1 MKAGEQAERKLSTAQ
16 EDYLETLLVL
26 GAEQGGGVTLTELA
40 GRLGISA
47 ASASDVVHRLQDA
60 GLVERA
66 PRGLIWLTAAGAA
79 RAERVAARHRM
90 IKRFFT
96 DVLRVPQEIAEDDA
110 CRAEHAL
117 HPETCARL
125 NDFLEH
131 LDADALEKDNTVA
144 LTLLR
149 KGQSG
154 TLVRIAGGHAVRIR
168 LAGLG
173 MRPGVHVRVLQ
184 NSGHAPVMVRVGN
197 ARVAIGRGLATRLH
211 IALDPAQEEQHG

>member
-1 MKAGEQAERKLSTAQ
+1 MKRANAQ
-16 EDYLETLLVL
+16 EDYLEALLAL
-26 GAEQGGGVTLTELA
+26 GAQQGNGVTLTELA
-40 GRLGISA
+40 RRLGISA
-47 ASASDVVHRLQDA
+47 ASASDVVRRLHEA
-60 GLVERA
+60 GLVARA
-66 PRGLIWLTAAGAA
+66 PRGLITLTAAGEG
-79 RAERVAARHRM
+79 RAEHVAARHRL

-96 DVLRVPQEIAEDDA
+96 DVLRVPPDIAEDDA

-117 HPETCARL
+117 HAETCARL

-131 LDADALEKDNTVA
+131 LDADALEGDGTVP

-154 TLVRIAGGHAVRIR
+154 KLVRIAGGHAARIR
-168 LAGLG
+168 LAALG
-173 MRPGVHVRVLQ
+173 VRPGVRLHVLQ

-211 IALDPAQEEQHG
+211 IALDAAQEEQHG

>member
-1 MKAGEQAERKLSTAQ
+1 MTVSAPQPAALSSVQ
-16 EDYLETLLVL
+16 EDYLEALLAL
-26 GAEQGGGVTLTELA
+26 GAQHGQGVTLTELA
-40 GRLGISA
+40 ARLGISA
-47 ASASDVVHRLQDA
+47 ASASDVVRRLHDG
-60 GLVERA
+60 GLVARA
-66 PRGLIWLTAAGAA
+66 PRGAMSLTAAGQAS
-79 RAERVAARHRM
+79 AERVAARHRL

-96 DVLRVPQEIAEDDA
+96 DVLRVPPDIAEDDA

-131 LDADALEKDNTVA
+131 LDADALERDDTVP

-154 TLVRIAGGHAVRIR
+154 TLARIAGGHAARIR

-173 MRPGVHVRVLQ
+173 LHIGVQVCVLQ

-211 IALDPAQEEQHG
+211 ITLQPVTPST